1 MFPQAVGYSP
11 CSVPNRWPSCWVL
24 AMAVLAFVACRCG
37 GLRPAGRDA
46 AQMGRDLSA
55 GGFLGLGGNGG
66 GGQGGASATG
76 AGGSH
81 TDVGIGGRGSGGQG
95 GGGEGG
101 ETVDARIMLLPD
113 GGCGS
118 EAVLWSAVEA
128 AAAPIGSCF
137 ALDAA
142 YVESGY
148 YESGYL
154 VVDDEGRVVH
164 NSYFCNS
171 AGSCDT
177 ESLKSWL
184 AKLAG
189 YRWPCRAGQTIHY
202 LCRTA

>member
-1 MFPQAVGYSP
+1 MV
-11 CSVPNRWPSCWVL
+11 VL
-24 AMAVLAFVACRCG
+24 ALVACRHG

-46 AQMGRDLSA
+46 AQGGSDRSA
-55 GGFLGLGGNGG
+55 GGFIGLGGNGG
-66 GGQGGASATG
+66 GGQSGASATG

-81 TDVGIGGRGSGGQG
+81 TDVGVGGRGSGGG
-95 GGGEGG
+95 GGQGG
-101 ETVDARIMLLPD
+101 ETVDAQIMLLPD

-128 AAAPIGSCF
+128 EAAPIGSCF

-148 YESGYL
+148 VESGYL

-171 AGSCDT
+171 TGSCNT